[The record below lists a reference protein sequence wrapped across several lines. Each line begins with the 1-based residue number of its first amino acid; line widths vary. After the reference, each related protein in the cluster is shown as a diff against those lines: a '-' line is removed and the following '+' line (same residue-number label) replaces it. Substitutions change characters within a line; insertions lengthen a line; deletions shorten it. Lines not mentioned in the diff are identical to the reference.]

1 MILLLPS
8 ALFELDLLLLLLCLW
23 LFVANNF
30 FVSPSFLVVESTVA
44 FRCINLMPIVALDNF
59 LEEEEDDPP
68 LLFFGLFFCSLEFGG
83 VVDVLAFGLAVPGFH
98 IMIGR

>member
-1 MILLLPS
+1 MLLLLPS
-8 ALFELDLLLLLLCLW
+8 ALFDLDLLLLLLW
-23 LFVANNF
+23 VLFVANNF
-30 FVSPSFLVVESTVA
+30 FISPSDLVESAVA

-59 LEEEEDDPP
+59 LEEDDDPP

-98 IMIGR
+98 IMIRR

>member
-1 MILLLPS
+1 MLLLLPS
-8 ALFELDLLLLLLCLW
+8 ALFDLDLLLLLLW
-23 LFVANNF
+23 ELFVANNF
-30 FVSPSFLVVESTVA
+30 FDSPSDLVESAVA

-98 IMIGR
+98 IMIGL